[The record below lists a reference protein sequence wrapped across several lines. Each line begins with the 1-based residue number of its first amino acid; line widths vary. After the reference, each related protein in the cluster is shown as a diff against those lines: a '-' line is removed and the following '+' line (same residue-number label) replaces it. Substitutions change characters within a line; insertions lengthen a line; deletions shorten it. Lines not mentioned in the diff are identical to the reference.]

1 VLEPTGQT
9 MHFFSDDYLRELL
22 DQWRQVRLELV
33 EITDPETGAP
43 FKRVWRGIA
52 RR

>member
-1 VLEPTGQT
+1 

-22 DQWRQVRLELV
+22 QPWRDVHLESV
-33 EITDPETGAP
+33 EIADPAGQV

-52 RR
+52 HR